1 MSVHGE
7 LSRHLDGLLAR
18 LEEADRGPRARALRE
33 ALLAARPREGAELSA
48 SAERILDAL
57 ADCGLDRDAE
67 APAPEEFTAE
77 SVDAAGTLAEL
88 SRIVLGR

>member
-7 LSRHLDGLLAR
+7 LSRHLDGLVAR
-18 LEEADRGPRARALRE
+18 LEEADDGPRTRALRA
-33 ALLAARPREGAELSA
+33 ALVAARPRASSELST

-57 ADCGLDRDAE
+57 ADCGLDRTDA
-67 APAPEEFTAE
+67 ARAPEGFSAE
-77 SVDAAGTLAEL
+77 SVDAARTLATL